1 MSHSQS
7 TSPQNIQTYYP
18 ASTPPPPSPLPT
30 PQQQSPPRSSSTRA
44 AVGRAIGVTAATT
57 LVLSGLLF
65 FLLLRYSNRR
75 RVTDNATITPN
86 PTADSPVSHADNF
99 SRFNGNLKGVIV
111 DENGLDVLYWRNLE
125 SGEKRTS
132 FNKQYYKLK
141 DEQKEEEKR
150 AGNERERKN
159 EAPLQ
164 EIPLLRGKSSSSQS
178 VVWGEKEE
186 RMIEKAPTLS
196 SGIAFKA
203 ENIQDSSA
211 PVSKPVPQPPEAPA
225 AAAPKIVLASATIPK
240 GKMPAPTPPPPV
252 PPGKGAAPPPP
263 PPPIPSNKGPAPPPP
278 PPSSASSSSSLPSTR
293 LLRAENI
300 QDSSAPVSKTV
311 PQPTE
316 APAAAAPKIV
326 LASATI
332 PKGKMPAP
340 TPPPLVPP
348 GKGAAPPPPILS
360 NKGPAPP
367 PPPPSSASSAS
378 SLPSTKG
385 MVGKPSPSEG
395 EETSSN
401 GSGQVKLKPLHWDK
415 VNRDVKHSMVWD
427 SIDKGS
433 FKFDGD
439 MMEAL
444 FGYVATNRKS
454 PRGDDISSAPKQDK
468 SVALPQIFILD
479 TRKSQNTAIVIKSL
493 GISSEDIINA
503 LLEGRGLN
511 TDTLE
516 KLVKVAPTDEE
527 ISGILAFDGDPA
539 RLADAES
546 FLYHLLQAVPSAFAR
561 FNAMLF
567 KSTYDL
573 EVSQIKGC
581 LQTLESACKEL
592 RTRGLFLKLLEAVLK
607 AGNRLNAGTS
617 RGNAQA
623 FNLTALRKLSDVK
636 SSDGKTTLLQF
647 VVQEVIRAEGKRCV
661 LNRDHSLNRT
671 NSHSGKA
678 ESQKT
683 EKFSKDDREREYM
696 MLGLPVVG
704 GLSAEFSNVK
714 KSAALDYELLVKTIS
729 SLAEQ
734 VVETRKVV
742 ARCRDNGG
750 FTREMAGFLD
760 AAELEIKVFKEEQTR
775 VVELVKRTT
784 DYYQAGFSKEKGTN
798 ILQLFVIVKDFLGMV
813 DQVCVEIARN
823 LQKRNPASSSSSP
836 SAPGGSPRVFRF
848 PKLPANFM
856 SENSKSNSSDSENES
871 GVR

>member
-1 MSHSQS
+1 MAVKSQPCKILCSIILLIVSSIPRVLSQS

-18 ASTPPPPSPLPT
+18 TFTPPPPPPPPPIPT
-30 PQQQSPPRSSSTRA
+30 LQAPSPPRSSSTRA
-44 AVGRAIGVTAATT
+44 AVGRAIGVTAAAT
-57 LVLSGLLF
+57 LVCSGLLF

-75 RVTDNATITPN
+75 RVRDNSTVSPN
-86 PTADSPVSHADNF
+86 PTISAPVNHADNF

-150 AGNERERKN
+150 TGSQKDRKN

-164 EIPLLRGKSSSSQS
+164 EIPLLRGKSSTSQS
-178 VVWGEKEE
+178 LVWGEKEE
-186 RMIEKAPTLS
+186 RMTNKASTLS
-196 SGIAFKA
+196 SGIASKA
-203 ENIQDSSA
+203 ENIQDSSV
-211 PVSKPVPQPPEAPA
+211 PVAKNVPEPPEASA
-225 AAAPKIVLASATIPK
+225 AATPKIVLASAEIPK
-240 GKMPAPTPPPPV
+240 GKMPAPTPPPPPPPPP
-252 PPGKGAAPPPP
+252 PPGKGPAPPPPP

-278 PPSSASSSSSLPSTR
+278 PPSSTSS
-293 LLRAENI
+293 
-300 QDSSAPVSKTV
+300 V
-311 PQPTE
+311 
-316 APAAAAPKIV
+316 
-326 LASATI
+326 
-332 PKGKMPAP
+332 
-340 TPPPLVPP
+340 
-348 GKGAAPPPPILS
+348 
-360 NKGPAPP
+360 
-367 PPPPSSASSAS
+367 SSAS
-378 SLPSTKG
+378 SLPATKG
-385 MVGKPSPSEG
+385 MIGKRASSEG
-395 EETSSN
+395 EETSSH

-415 VNRDVKHSMVWD
+415 VNPDVKHSMVWD
-427 SIDKGS
+427 NIDKGS

-454 PRGDDISSAPKQDK
+454 PRGDGTSFTSKQDK
-468 SVALPQIFILD
+468 SSAPRQIFILD

-493 GISSEDIINA
+493 GITSEDIISV

-527 ISGILAFDGDPA
+527 MSGILEFNGDPA
-539 RLADAES
+539 RLADAEY
-546 FLYHLLQAVPSAFAR
+546 FLYHLLQAVPSAFTR
-561 FNAMLF
+561 FNAMLY
-567 KSTYDL
+567 KSTYDV
-573 EVSQIKGC
+573 EVSHIRGY

-623 FNLTALRKLSDVK
+623 FNLTALRKLSDVR
-636 SSDGKTTLLQF
+636 SMDGKTTLLQF
-647 VVQEVIRAEGKRCV
+647 VIQEVVRAEGKRCV
-661 LNRDHSLNRT
+661 LNRNQSMNRT
-671 NSHSGKA
+671 NSRSSKA

-683 EKFSKDDREREYM
+683 DKLSSKDDREREYM
-696 MLGLPVVG
+696 MLGLPIVG

-714 KSAALDYELLVKTIS
+714 KSAAFDYDLLVKAVS

-734 VVETRKVV
+734 LVETRKVL
-742 ARCRDNGG
+742 AQSRDNGG
-750 FTREMAGFLD
+750 FTQEMAGFLD
-760 AAELEIKVFKEEQTR
+760 AAELEIQVVKEEQTR
-775 VVELVKRTT
+775 VVELVNKTT
-784 DYYQAGFSKEKGTN
+784 DYYQAGLSKEKGTN

-823 LQKRNPASSSSSP
+823 TQKKNPVPSSSP
-836 SAPGGSPRVFRF
+836 SVAGSSSAGSPRVFRF

-856 SENSKSNSSDSENES
+856 SEDSKSKSSDSDNDSEGRHDFQFCTEAKKN
-871 GVR
+871 